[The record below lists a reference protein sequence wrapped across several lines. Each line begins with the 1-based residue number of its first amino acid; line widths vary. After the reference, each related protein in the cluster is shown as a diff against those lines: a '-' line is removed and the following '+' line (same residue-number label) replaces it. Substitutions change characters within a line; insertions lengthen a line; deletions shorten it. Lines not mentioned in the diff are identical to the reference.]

1 MNISN
6 QITCL
11 QFRSHNCACI
21 LYCSI
26 SAQKRALSEKHA
38 FSTFCHNILKDRRCL
53 PFDSTD
59 PTPYSADFPSNLYL
73 DSAEL
78 NMFGNLGSFY
88 KVSKSVHN
96 VGVTDDFLL
105 SLGVRKSVSIDFLFE
120 NLHTLNYTDDPK
132 PLVDYL
138 RSATLTKADIQM
150 LKNSQ
155 YLPAENDRS
164 RMFAPGKLTLKLVSL
179 FMF

>member
-1 MNISN
+1 
-6 QITCL
+6 
-11 QFRSHNCACI
+11 
-21 LYCSI
+21 
-26 SAQKRALSEKHA
+26 
-38 FSTFCHNILKDRRCL
+38 
-53 PFDSTD
+53 
-59 PTPYSADFPSNLYL
+59 
-73 DSAEL
+73 
-78 NMFGNLGSFY
+78 MFGNLGSFH

-138 RSATLTKADIQM
+138 RSATLTKADLQK
-150 LKNSQ
+150 LKSSQ

-164 RMFAPGKLTLKLVSL
+164 QMFAPGKLILKSGSI
-179 FMF
+179 FML